1 MRAGELR
8 ACDAWRVFGR
18 MRAVLRG
25 CVCVF
30 TGAWRMAW
38 RMAWRAR
45 ARSCSCA
52 LAVGRRWIEG
62 AVNERAP
69 EDCGALR
76 YYKRSL
82 VKQMRREGKGW
93 WVLKR
98 LGGEIEV
105 SNPRKRVK
113 LAPAAASLVTFSFAL
128 LLSSSLLYAA
138 LFPGFSMPSSYAS
151 FYAEKSNAASPE
163 GIIRALVGGGSSE
176 VSSVDGNGPSSDVS
190 ASSALTFSSFFASAI
205 QSTEATVSKTES
217 VKTQNPSSDNFSSVG
232 ASGGSD
238 QSGPSGGSP
247 AGSEDSGGAA
257 SGSGGAATASGL
269 TAAEENEFHAFLV
282 DRFNQCVQLSGS
294 LRESSGHLQ
303 YDADLGDFGDAA
315 QWYSDMLIYDNSI
328 DSMKVELNRK
338 IPVAERSRYRN
349 FWSEIQ
355 CMVND
360 LGTMSAAL
368 VNQWGIAKQSGSAS
382 AVDTSAT
389 YASYRA
395 HEDRARSLA

>member
-1 MRAGELR
+1 MQWNYALVTLGVFLDACGPFCAGAFAFSPGLGGWRGEPVRGRVRALWRSVAGGLR
-8 ACDAWRVFGR
+8 
-18 MRAVLRG
+18 
-25 CVCVF
+25 
-30 TGAWRMAW
+30 
-38 RMAWRAR
+38 
-45 ARSCSCA
+45 
-52 LAVGRRWIEG
+52 G

-205 QSTEATVSKTES
+205 QSTEATVSKAES
-217 VKTQNPSSDNFSSVG
+217 VKTQNPSSDNLSSGG

-238 QSGPSGGSP
+238 QLGPSGGSP
-247 AGSEDSGGAA
+247 AGSEDSDGAD
-257 SGSGGAATASGL
+257 SNGSGGGATASGL

-328 DSMKVELNRK
+328 DSMKAELNRK
-338 IPVAERSRYRN
+338 ILVAERSRYRN

>member
-1 MRAGELR
+1 MRGNYALVALSVFLGACGPFCAGAL
-8 ACDAWRVFGR
+8 AFSP
-18 MRAVLRG
+18 
-25 CVCVF
+25 
-30 TGAWRMAW
+30 GAWRMA
-38 RMAWRAR
+38 RRAR
-45 ARSCSCA
+45 ARSRSCA
-52 LAVGRRWIEG
+52 SAVGRRRIKG

-76 YYKRSL
+76 YYRRSL

-176 VSSVDGNGPSSDVS
+176 VSSIDGNESSSDVS
-190 ASSALTFSSFFASAI
+190 ASSALTFSSFFTSAI
-205 QSTEATVSKTES
+205 QSTEATVSKAES
-217 VKTQNPSSDNFSSVG
+217 VKTQNPSSDNLSSGG
-232 ASGGSD
+232 ASGDSG

-247 AGSEDSGGAA
+247 AGSEDSGGAD
-257 SGSGGAATASGL
+257 SNGSGGGATASGL

-303 YDADLGDFGDAA
+303 HDADLGDFGDAA

-338 IPVAERSRYRN
+338 ILVAERSRYRN

-355 CMVND
+355 YMVND

>member
-1 MRAGELR
+1 M
-8 ACDAWRVFGR
+8 
-18 MRAVLRG
+18 
-25 CVCVF
+25 
-30 TGAWRMAW
+30 
-38 RMAWRAR
+38 
-45 ARSCSCA
+45 
-52 LAVGRRWIEG
+52 
-62 AVNERAP
+62 
-69 EDCGALR
+69 
-76 YYKRSL
+76 
-82 VKQMRREGKGW
+82 
-93 WVLKR
+93 
-98 LGGEIEV
+98 
-105 SNPRKRVK
+105 
-113 LAPAAASLVTFSFAL
+113 
-128 LLSSSLLYAA
+128 
-138 LFPGFSMPSSYAS
+138 
-151 FYAEKSNAASPE
+151 
-163 GIIRALVGGGSSE
+163 
-176 VSSVDGNGPSSDVS
+176 
-190 ASSALTFSSFFASAI
+190 
-205 QSTEATVSKTES
+205 
-217 VKTQNPSSDNFSSVG
+217 
-232 ASGGSD
+232 SGGSD
-238 QSGPSGGSP
+238 QSSPSGGSP

-257 SGSGGAATASGL
+257 SGSGGGATASGL

-303 YDADLGDFGDAA
+303 HDADLGDFGDAA

>member
-1 MRAGELR
+1 
-8 ACDAWRVFGR
+8 

-25 CVCVF
+25 RAYVF
-30 TGAWRMAW
+30 TGAW

-52 LAVGRRWIEG
+52 LAVGRRRIEG

-93 WVLKR
+93 RVLKR

-151 FYAEKSNAASPE
+151 FHAEKSNAASPE

-217 VKTQNPSSDNFSSVG
+217 VKTQNPSSDNLSSGG

-238 QSGPSGGSP
+238 QSGSSGGSP
-247 AGSEDSGGAA
+247 AGSEDSDGAA
-257 SGSGGAATASGL
+257 SGSGGAAPPKKMNFTRFSLIGSINACSFL
-269 TAAEENEFHAFLV
+269 AACA
-282 DRFNQCVQLSGS
+282 S
-294 LRESSGHLQ
+294 LRGICNTMPTWAISGMPRN
-303 YDADLGDFGDAA
+303 G
-315 QWYSDMLIYDNSI
+315 
-328 DSMKVELNRK
+328 
-338 IPVAERSRYRN
+338 IPTCLFTTTR
-349 FWSEIQ
+349 
-355 CMVND
+355 
-360 LGTMSAAL
+360 LTP
-368 VNQWGIAKQSGSAS
+368 
-382 AVDTSAT
+382 
-389 YASYRA
+389 
-395 HEDRARSLA
+395 

>member
-1 MRAGELR
+1 MQWNYALVTLGVFLDACGPFCAGAFAFSPGLGGWRGEPVRGRVRALWRSVAGGLR
-8 ACDAWRVFGR
+8 
-18 MRAVLRG
+18 
-25 CVCVF
+25 
-30 TGAWRMAW
+30 
-38 RMAWRAR
+38 
-45 ARSCSCA
+45 
-52 LAVGRRWIEG
+52 G

-217 VKTQNPSSDNFSSVG
+217 VKTQNPSSDNLSL
-232 ASGGSD
+232 GGVPGDSD
-238 QSGPSGGSP
+238 QLGPSGGSP
-247 AGSEDSGGAA
+247 AGSEDSDGAD
-257 SGSGGAATASGL
+257 SNGSGGAATASGL

-315 QWYSDMLIYDNSI
+315 QWYSDMLIYDTTQ
-328 DSMKVELNRK
+328 L
-338 IPVAERSRYRN
+338 IP
-349 FWSEIQ
+349 
-355 CMVND
+355 
-360 LGTMSAAL
+360 
-368 VNQWGIAKQSGSAS
+368 
-382 AVDTSAT
+382 
-389 YASYRA
+389 
-395 HEDRARSLA
+395 

>member
-1 MRAGELR
+1 
-8 ACDAWRVFGR
+8 
-18 MRAVLRG
+18 
-25 CVCVF
+25 
-30 TGAWRMAW
+30 MA
-38 RMAWRAR
+38 RRAR
-45 ARSCSCA
+45 ARSRSCA
-52 LAVGRRWIEG
+52 LAVGRRRIEG
-62 AVNERAP
+62 AVNERAS

-76 YYKRSL
+76 YYKQSW

-151 FYAEKSNAASPE
+151 FHAEKSNAASPE

-205 QSTEATVSKTES
+205 QSTEATVSKAES
-217 VKTQNPSSDNFSSVG
+217 VKTQNPSSDNLSSGG

-238 QSGPSGGSP
+238 QSGPSDGSP

-257 SGSGGAATASGL
+257 SGSGL
-269 TAAEENEFHAFLV
+269 TAAEENEFHAFLA

-294 LRESSGHLQ
+294 LRESSGRLQ
-303 YDADLGDFGDAA
+303 YDAGLGDFGDAA

-349 FWSEIQ
+349 LWSEIQ
-355 CMVND
+355 YMVND

>member
-1 MRAGELR
+1 M
-8 ACDAWRVFGR
+8 V
-18 MRAVLRG
+18 
-25 CVCVF
+25 
-30 TGAWRMAW
+30 
-38 RMAWRAR
+38 
-45 ARSCSCA
+45 
-52 LAVGRRWIEG
+52 RWIRVWPRSRASRADRRRIKG

-93 WVLKR
+93 WILKR

-151 FYAEKSNAASPE
+151 FHAEKSNAASPE

-176 VSSVDGNGPSSDVS
+176 VSSVDGNGPSFDVS

-217 VKTQNPSSDNFSSVG
+217 VKTQNPSSDNFSSGG
-232 ASGGSD
+232 ASGDSG
-238 QSGPSGGSP
+238 QSGPSGGST
-247 AGSEDSGGAA
+247 A
-257 SGSGGAATASGL
+257 GSGGADSNGQGGGATASGL

-328 DSMKVELNRK
+328 DSMKVALNRK

-355 CMVND
+355 YMVND

>member
-1 MRAGELR
+1 MRGNYALVALSVFLDACGPFCAGAFAFSPGLGGWLGEPVRGRVRALWRSVSGGLR
-8 ACDAWRVFGR
+8 
-18 MRAVLRG
+18 
-25 CVCVF
+25 
-30 TGAWRMAW
+30 
-38 RMAWRAR
+38 
-45 ARSCSCA
+45 
-52 LAVGRRWIEG
+52 G

-138 LFPGFSMPSSYAS
+138 LFPGFSTPSSYAS

-163 GIIRALVGGGSSE
+163 GIIRALVGGDSSE
-176 VSSVDGNGPSSDVS
+176 VSSVDGNEPSSDVS

-217 VKTQNPSSDNFSSVG
+217 VKTQNPSSDNLSSGG

-247 AGSEDSGGAA
+247 AGSEDSDGAD
-257 SGSGGAATASGL
+257 SNGSGGAATASGL

-303 YDADLGDFGDAA
+303 YDAGLGDFGDAA
-315 QWYSDMLIYDNSI
+315 QWYSDMLIYDSSI
-328 DSMKVELNRK
+328 DSMKAELNRK
-338 IPVAERSRYRN
+338 ILVAERSRYRN

-395 HEDRARSLA
+395 HEDRARGLA

>member
-1 MRAGELR
+1 
-8 ACDAWRVFGR
+8 
-18 MRAVLRG
+18 
-25 CVCVF
+25 
-30 TGAWRMAW
+30 
-38 RMAWRAR
+38 
-45 ARSCSCA
+45 
-52 LAVGRRWIEG
+52 
-62 AVNERAP
+62 
-69 EDCGALR
+69 
-76 YYKRSL
+76 
-82 VKQMRREGKGW
+82 MRREGKGW

-151 FYAEKSNAASPE
+151 FHAEKSNAASPE

-217 VKTQNPSSDNFSSVG
+217 VKTQNPSSDNLSSGG
-232 ASGGSD
+232 ASGDSG
-238 QSGPSGGSP
+238 QSGPSGGST
-247 AGSEDSGGAA
+247 AGSGGAD
-257 SGSGGAATASGL
+257 SNGQGGAATASGL

-328 DSMKVELNRK
+328 DYMKVELNRK

-355 CMVND
+355 YMVND

>member
-1 MRAGELR
+1 MRGNYALVALSVFWAHAGRFVR
-8 ACDAWRVFGR
+8 AHLCFAEAW
-18 MRAVLRG
+18 
-25 CVCVF
+25 
-30 TGAWRMAW
+30 WMA
-38 RMAWRAR
+38 RRAR
-45 ARSCSCA
+45 ARSRSCA
-52 LAVGRRWIEG
+52 SAVGRQRIKG

-93 WVLKR
+93 RVLKR

-138 LFPGFSMPSSYAS
+138 LFPGFSTPSSYAS
-151 FYAEKSNAASPE
+151 FYAEKSNAASPG

-176 VSSVDGNGPSSDVS
+176 VSSVDGNEPSSDVS

-205 QSTEATVSKTES
+205 QSTEATVSKNES
-217 VKTQNPSSDNFSSVG
+217 VNLQDPSSDNPS
-232 ASGGSD
+232 SGGSG
-238 QSGPSGGSP
+238 QSGPSDGSP
-247 AGSEDSGGAA
+247 AGPGGSGGAD
-257 SGSGGAATASGL
+257 SNGSGGAATASGL

-303 YDADLGDFGDAA
+303 YDAGLGDFGDAA

-355 CMVND
+355 YMVND

>member
-38 RMAWRAR
+38 RAR
-45 ARSCSCA
+45 ARSRSCA
-52 LAVGRRWIEG
+52 LAVGRRRIEG

-151 FYAEKSNAASPE
+151 FHAEKSNAASPE

-176 VSSVDGNGPSSDVS
+176 VSSDDGNGPSSDVS

-217 VKTQNPSSDNFSSVG
+217 VKTQNPSSDNLSSGG

-238 QSGPSGGSP
+238 QSGPSGGSS
-247 AGSEDSGGAA
+247 ADSEDSGG
-257 SGSGGAATASGL
+257 GATASGL

-328 DSMKVELNRK
+328 DYMKAELNRK

-355 CMVND
+355 YMVND

>member
-1 MRAGELR
+1 
-8 ACDAWRVFGR
+8 

-25 CVCVF
+25 CACVF
-30 TGAWRMAW
+30 AGAW

-45 ARSCSCA
+45 ARSRSCA
-52 LAVGRRWIEG
+52 SAVGRRRIKG

-138 LFPGFSMPSSYAS
+138 LFPGFSTPSSYAS

-176 VSSVDGNGPSSDVS
+176 VSSVDGNEPSSDVS

-217 VKTQNPSSDNFSSVG
+217 VKT
-232 ASGGSD
+232 
-238 QSGPSGGSP
+238 
-247 AGSEDSGGAA
+247 
-257 SGSGGAATASGL
+257 
-269 TAAEENEFHAFLV
+269 
-282 DRFNQCVQLSGS
+282 
-294 LRESSGHLQ
+294 
-303 YDADLGDFGDAA
+303 
-315 QWYSDMLIYDNSI
+315 
-328 DSMKVELNRK
+328 
-338 IPVAERSRYRN
+338 
-349 FWSEIQ
+349 
-355 CMVND
+355 
-360 LGTMSAAL
+360 
-368 VNQWGIAKQSGSAS
+368 
-382 AVDTSAT
+382 
-389 YASYRA
+389 
-395 HEDRARSLA
+395 

>member
-1 MRAGELR
+1 M
-8 ACDAWRVFGR
+8 
-18 MRAVLRG
+18 
-25 CVCVF
+25 
-30 TGAWRMAW
+30 
-38 RMAWRAR
+38 
-45 ARSCSCA
+45 
-52 LAVGRRWIEG
+52 
-62 AVNERAP
+62 
-69 EDCGALR
+69 
-76 YYKRSL
+76 
-82 VKQMRREGKGW
+82 
-93 WVLKR
+93 KR

-151 FYAEKSNAASPE
+151 FHAEKSNAASPE

-217 VKTQNPSSDNFSSVG
+217 VKTQNPSSDNFSSGG
-232 ASGGSD
+232 ASGDSG
-238 QSGPSGGSP
+238 QSGPSGGST
-247 AGSEDSGGAA
+247 A
-257 SGSGGAATASGL
+257 GSGGADSNGQGGGATASGL

-338 IPVAERSRYRN
+338 IPVAERSRYRD
-349 FWSEIQ
+349 FWGEVQ
-355 CMVND
+355 YMVND

>member
-1 MRAGELR
+1 MQGNYALVALSVFLGACGPFCAGAL
-8 ACDAWRVFGR
+8 AFSP
-18 MRAVLRG
+18 
-25 CVCVF
+25 
-30 TGAWRMAW
+30 GAWRMA
-38 RMAWRAR
+38 RRAR
-45 ARSCSCA
+45 ARSRSCA
-52 LAVGRRWIEG
+52 SAVGCRRIKG
-62 AVNERAP
+62 AVNECAP

-176 VSSVDGNGPSSDVS
+176 VSSVDGNGPSDVS

-217 VKTQNPSSDNFSSVG
+217 VKTQNPSSDYLSSGGVP
-232 ASGGSD
+232 GGSD

-257 SGSGGAATASGL
+257 SGSGDGATASGL

-303 YDADLGDFGDAA
+303 YDAGLGDFGDAA

-328 DSMKVELNRK
+328 DSMKAELNRK
-338 IPVAERSRYRN
+338 ILVAERSRYRN

-355 CMVND
+355 YMVND

>member
-38 RMAWRAR
+38 RAR

-52 LAVGRRWIEG
+52 LAVGRRRIEG
-62 AVNERAP
+62 AVNERVP

-151 FYAEKSNAASPE
+151 FHAEKSNAASPE

-217 VKTQNPSSDNFSSVG
+217 VKTQNPSSDNLSSGG
-232 ASGGSD
+232 ASGDSG
-238 QSGPSGGSP
+238 QSGPSGGSS
-247 AGSEDSGGAA
+247 ADSED
-257 SGSGGAATASGL
+257 SGGAATASGL
-269 TAAEENEFHAFLV
+269 AAAEENEFHAFLV

-303 YDADLGDFGDAA
+303 YDADLGDFGDAV

-328 DSMKVELNRK
+328 DSMKVELDRK

>member
-1 MRAGELR
+1 
-8 ACDAWRVFGR
+8 
-18 MRAVLRG
+18 
-25 CVCVF
+25 
-30 TGAWRMAW
+30 
-38 RMAWRAR
+38 
-45 ARSCSCA
+45 
-52 LAVGRRWIEG
+52 
-62 AVNERAP
+62 
-69 EDCGALR
+69 
-76 YYKRSL
+76 
-82 VKQMRREGKGW
+82 MRREGKGW

-151 FYAEKSNAASPE
+151 FHAEKSNAASPE

-205 QSTEATVSKTES
+205 QTTEATVSKTES
-217 VKTQNPSSDNFSSVG
+217 VKTQNPSSDNFSSGG
-232 ASGGSD
+232 ASGDSG
-238 QSGPSGGSP
+238 QSGPSGGST
-247 AGSEDSGGAA
+247 A
-257 SGSGGAATASGL
+257 GSGGADSNGQGGGATASGL

-328 DSMKVELNRK
+328 DSMKVALNRK

-355 CMVND
+355 YMVND
-360 LGTMSAAL
+360 LGTLSAAL

>member
-1 MRAGELR
+1 MRAGGDYALVALSVFLG
-8 ACDAWRVFGR
+8 ACGPFCAGALVFSPG
-18 MRAVLRG
+18 
-25 CVCVF
+25 
-30 TGAWRMAW
+30 AW

-45 ARSCSCA
+45 ARSRSCA
-52 LAVGRRWIEG
+52 SAVGRQRIEG
-62 AVNERAP
+62 PVNECAP

-76 YYKRSL
+76 YYRRSL

-93 WVLKR
+93 RVLKR

-151 FYAEKSNAASPE
+151 FHAEKSNAASPE

-217 VKTQNPSSDNFSSVG
+217 VKTQNPSSDNFSSGG
-232 ASGGSD
+232 ASGDSD
-238 QSGPSGGSP
+238 QSGPSGGST
-247 AGSEDSGGAA
+247 A
-257 SGSGGAATASGL
+257 GSGGADSNGQGGGATASGL

-328 DSMKVELNRK
+328 DYMKVELNRK

-355 CMVND
+355 YMVND

>member
-1 MRAGELR
+1 M
-8 ACDAWRVFGR
+8 AWRV
-18 MRAVLRG
+18 
-25 CVCVF
+25 
-30 TGAWRMAW
+30 
-38 RMAWRAR
+38 R
-45 ARSCSCA
+45 ARSRSCA
-52 LAVGRRWIEG
+52 SAVGCRRIKG
-62 AVNERAP
+62 AVNECAP

-217 VKTQNPSSDNFSSVG
+217 VKTQNPSSDYLS
-232 ASGGSD
+232 SGGVR
-238 QSGPSGGSP
+238 
-247 AGSEDSGGAA
+247 AA
-257 SGSGGAATASGL
+257 LTNRARRAEALLAQKIRAALLADRATARRRRVLRPPKKMNSTRFSLIGSIN
-269 TAAEENEFHAFLV
+269 ACSFLV
-282 DRFNQCVQLSGS
+282 ACAS
-294 LRESSGHLQ
+294 LRGICNTKPTWAISGMPRN
-303 YDADLGDFGDAA
+303 G
-315 QWYSDMLIYDNSI
+315 
-328 DSMKVELNRK
+328 
-338 IPVAERSRYRN
+338 IPTCL
-349 FWSEIQ
+349 FMTTQ
-355 CMVND
+355 
-360 LGTMSAAL
+360 LTP
-368 VNQWGIAKQSGSAS
+368 
-382 AVDTSAT
+382 
-389 YASYRA
+389 
-395 HEDRARSLA
+395 

>member
-1 MRAGELR
+1 MQGNYALVALSVFLGACGPFCAGAL
-8 ACDAWRVFGR
+8 AFSPG
-18 MRAVLRG
+18 
-25 CVCVF
+25 
-30 TGAWRMAW
+30 AW

-45 ARSCSCA
+45 ARSRSCA
-52 LAVGRRWIEG
+52 SAVGRRRIKG

-82 VKQMRREGKGW
+82 VKQTGREGKGW

-105 SNPRKRVK
+105 SNPRKRLK

-151 FYAEKSNAASPE
+151 FHAEKSNAASPE

-205 QSTEATVSKTES
+205 QSTEATASKAES
-217 VKTQNPSSDNFSSVG
+217 VKTQNPSSDNLSSGG

-238 QSGPSGGSP
+238 QSGPSGGST
-247 AGSEDSGGAA
+247 A
-257 SGSGGAATASGL
+257 GSGGADSNGQGGGAPASGL

>member
-1 MRAGELR
+1 M
-8 ACDAWRVFGR
+8 
-18 MRAVLRG
+18 
-25 CVCVF
+25 
-30 TGAWRMAW
+30 
-38 RMAWRAR
+38 
-45 ARSCSCA
+45 
-52 LAVGRRWIEG
+52 
-62 AVNERAP
+62 
-69 EDCGALR
+69 
-76 YYKRSL
+76 
-82 VKQMRREGKGW
+82 
-93 WVLKR
+93 KR

-151 FYAEKSNAASPE
+151 FHAEKSNAASPE
-163 GIIRALVGGGSSE
+163 GIIRAFVGGGSSE
-176 VSSVDGNGPSSDVS
+176 VSSVGGNGPSSDVS

-217 VKTQNPSSDNFSSVG
+217 VKTQNPSSDNLSSGG
-232 ASGGSD
+232 ASGDSG
-238 QSGPSGGSP
+238 QSGPSGGST
-247 AGSEDSGGAA
+247 A
-257 SGSGGAATASGL
+257 GSGGADSNGQGGGATASGL

-328 DSMKVELNRK
+328 DSMKVALNRK

-355 CMVND
+355 YMVND

>member
-1 MRAGELR
+1 MR
-8 ACDAWRVFGR
+8 
-18 MRAVLRG
+18 
-25 CVCVF
+25 
-30 TGAWRMAW
+30 
-38 RMAWRAR
+38 
-45 ARSCSCA
+45 
-52 LAVGRRWIEG
+52 
-62 AVNERAP
+62 
-69 EDCGALR
+69 LR
-76 YYKRSL
+76 YRT
-82 VKQMRREGKGW
+82 
-93 WVLKR
+93 
-98 LGGEIEV
+98 
-105 SNPRKRVK
+105 PRKRVK

-163 GIIRALVGGGSSE
+163 GIIRALVGGDSSE
-176 VSSVDGNGPSSDVS
+176 VSSVDGNEP
-190 ASSALTFSSFFASAI
+190 SSALTFSSFFASAI

-217 VKTQNPSSDNFSSVG
+217 VKTQNPSSDNPS
-232 ASGGSD
+232 SGGALGDSD
-238 QSGPSGGSP
+238 KSGPSGGNSD
-247 AGSEDSGGAA
+247 GSEDSGGAA
-257 SGSGGAATASGL
+257 SGSGGGATASGL

-338 IPVAERSRYRN
+338 IPAAERSRYCN

>member
-1 MRAGELR
+1 MRGNYALVALSVFLDACGPFCAGAFAFSPGLGGWLGEPVRDRVRALR
-8 ACDAWRVFGR
+8 RSVAGG
-18 MRAVLRG
+18 LR
-25 CVCVF
+25 
-30 TGAWRMAW
+30 
-38 RMAWRAR
+38 
-45 ARSCSCA
+45 
-52 LAVGRRWIEG
+52 G

-176 VSSVDGNGPSSDVS
+176 VSSVGGNEPSSDVS

-217 VKTQNPSSDNFSSVG
+217 VKTQNPSSDNLS
-232 ASGGSD
+232 SGGVPGDSD
-238 QSGPSGGSP
+238 QLGPSGGSP
-247 AGSEDSGGAA
+247 AGSEDSDGAD
-257 SGSGGAATASGL
+257 SNGSGGAATASGL

-303 YDADLGDFGDAA
+303 YDAGLGDFGDAA

-328 DSMKVELNRK
+328 DSMKAELNRK
-338 IPVAERSRYRN
+338 ILVAERSRYRN

-355 CMVND
+355 YMVND

>member
-1 MRAGELR
+1 MRGNYALVALSVFLGACGPFCAGAL
-8 ACDAWRVFGR
+8 AFSPG
-18 MRAVLRG
+18 
-25 CVCVF
+25 
-30 TGAWRMAW
+30 AW

-45 ARSCSCA
+45 ARSRSCA
-52 LAVGRRWIEG
+52 SAVGRRRIKG

-69 EDCGALR
+69 EDYGALR

-82 VKQMRREGKGW
+82 VKQTRREGKGW

-151 FYAEKSNAASPE
+151 FHAEKSNAASPE
-163 GIIRALVGGGSSE
+163 GIIHALVGGGSSE

-217 VKTQNPSSDNFSSVG
+217 VKTQNPSSDNFSSGG
-232 ASGGSD
+232 ASGDSG
-238 QSGPSGGSP
+238 QSGPSGGST
-247 AGSEDSGGAA
+247 A
-257 SGSGGAATASGL
+257 GSGGADSNGQGGGATASGL
-269 TAAEENEFHAFLV
+269 TAPEENEFHAFLV

-328 DSMKVELNRK
+328 DSMKVALNRK

-355 CMVND
+355 YMVND

>member
-1 MRAGELR
+1 
-8 ACDAWRVFGR
+8 
-18 MRAVLRG
+18 
-25 CVCVF
+25 
-30 TGAWRMAW
+30 MA
-38 RMAWRAR
+38 RRAR
-45 ARSCSCA
+45 ARSRSCA
-52 LAVGRRWIEG
+52 SAVGRRRIKG

-69 EDCGALR
+69 EGCGALR

-138 LFPGFSMPSSYAS
+138 LFPGFSTPSSYAS

-176 VSSVDGNGPSSDVS
+176 VSSVDGNEPSSDVS

-217 VKTQNPSSDNFSSVG
+217 VKTQNPSSDNLSSGG

-257 SGSGGAATASGL
+257 SGSGGGATASGL

-338 IPVAERSRYRN
+338 IPAAERPRYRN

-355 CMVND
+355 YMVND

>member
-38 RMAWRAR
+38 RAR
-45 ARSCSCA
+45 ARSRSCA
-52 LAVGRRWIEG
+52 LAVGRRRIEG

-98 LGGEIEV
+98 LGGEIEA

-151 FYAEKSNAASPE
+151 FHAEKSNAASPE
-163 GIIRALVGGGSSE
+163 GIIHALVGGGSSE

-217 VKTQNPSSDNFSSVG
+217 VKTQNPSSDNPS
-232 ASGGSD
+232 SGGVPGGSG
-238 QSGPSGGSP
+238 QSGPSGGSS
-247 AGSEDSGGAA
+247 AGSGGSGGVD
-257 SGSGGAATASGL
+257 SNGSGGAATASGL

-282 DRFNQCVQLSGS
+282 DQFNQCVQLSGS

-328 DSMKVELNRK
+328 DSMKAELNRK
-338 IPVAERSRYRN
+338 ILVAERSRYRN

-355 CMVND
+355 YMVND

-368 VNQWGIAKQSGSAS
+368 VNQWGIAKRSGSAS